1 MFMPEV
7 IIKYKKP
14 ETLKILKGLAKY
26 FDFKV
31 SVVKEESVNL
41 NGVTF
46 IPGDKSINLSGMEEI
61 FTGRNIDAK
70 ELRKKAW
77 QRPR

>member
-1 MFMPEV
+1 MPEV

-31 SVVKEESVNL
+31 SVIKEEIVNL

-46 IPGDKSINLSGMEEI
+46 IPGDKSIDISGMEDV
-61 FTGRNIDAK
+61 FTGKNIDPK
-70 ELRKKAW
+70 ELRRKAW
-77 QRPR
+77 QRPK

>member
-1 MFMPEV
+1 MPEV

-31 SVVKEESVNL
+31 SSSTQKIKPYKL
-41 NGVTF
+41 NGVTI
-46 IPGDKSINLSGMEEI
+46 IPASEKFDPKDMTEL
-61 FTGRNIDAK
+61 FTEKNIDAAK
-70 ELRKKAW
+70 LRKEAW
-77 QRPR
+77 QRKQ

>member
-1 MFMPEV
+1 MPEV

-31 SVVKEESVNL
+31 SSPKSQPKRSFDDIL
-41 NGVTF
+41 
-46 IPGDKSINLSGMEEI
+46 IPGDKKLDISSLNEI
-61 FTGRNIDAK
+61 FTGKDLDSAD
-70 ELRKKAW
+70 LRSAMWKRTK
-77 QRPR
+77 

>member
-1 MFMPEV
+1 MPEV

-31 SVVKEESVNL
+31 SSTKQKITPYKL
-41 NGVTF
+41 NGVTI
-46 IPGDKSINLSGMEEI
+46 IPASENFDPTDMTEL
-61 FTGRNIDAK
+61 FTEKNIDAAT
-70 ELRKKAW
+70 LRKEAW
-77 QRPR
+77 QRKQ